1 MTKNPRFD
9 AMVNAPWEDAPRLVY
24 ADWLTE
30 NDDPRGEFIVLQCR
44 LASGKLAPKD
54 VKAAKV
60 REAELL
66 DAHREEWF
74 GPLEKW
80 LREHDSYALSH
91 VKLRRGF
98 VSSCRL
104 TVQHRDDLASLFQKA
119 PLLEELELRGDAVAP
134 VPQLAQLERL
144 EAEGDVAE
152 SVLPALQTASSLVR
166 LRLSMKP
173 EQPLTLDLSRCSKVE
188 SLWFDSE
195 RITQVKLPPTLRAV
209 RWSGDSTALVK
220 ALPPNL
226 GTLGLSGAVISEEL
240 LGVLKRCAPT
250 LEVLALDGAKFAK
263 GQLATLLGWSWP
275 RLKSLDLS
283 NVGLGVDGA
292 KLVAA
297 MQAPQLEVLDLTY
310 TRITDAGDGSVVR
323 SADQHTQGRESAG
336 EQAHRGGRGSRAQT
350 EAHAAAAQ
358 PEEERAQRGGAE
370 SAGEEAAR
378 HTPVAVSR
386 RLISCSPN
394 LTNLRARRRAGRQA
408 AFLSRGHVH
417 HAEALPRH
425 QPDWSRD
432 AGRRRRRFLRAG
444 CQRLL
449 PHPCRW

>member
-44 LASGKLAPKD
+44 LASGRLAPKD

-80 LREHDSYALSH
+80 LRDHDSYALSH

-104 TVQHRDDLASLFQKA
+104 TVQQPDDLSTLFQKA

-144 EAEGDVAE
+144 DAEGDVAE
-152 SVLPALQTASSLVR
+152 SLLPSLSIASSLAR

-173 EQPLTLDLSRCSKVE
+173 EQALTLDLSRCPKLE
-188 SLWFDSE
+188 SLWFDSD
-195 RITQVKLPPTLRAV
+195 RVTQMKLPPTLRAV
-209 RWSGDSTALVK
+209 RWSGDSAALVK
-220 ALPPNL
+220 VLPPNL
-226 GTLGLSGAVISEEL
+226 TTLGLSGAAVSEAL
-240 LGVLKRCAPT
+240 LAVLKRCAPT
-250 LEVLALDGAKFAK
+250 LEVLALDGAKFGK
-263 GQLATLLGWSWP
+263 GQLTTVLGLAWP

-292 KLVAA
+292 KLLAA
-297 MQAPQLEVLDLTY
+297 MKAPQLELLDLTY
-310 TRITDAGDGSVVR
+310 TRITDVGV
-323 SADQHTQGRESAG
+323 
-336 EQAHRGGRGSRAQT
+336 
-350 EAHAAAAQ
+350 
-358 PEEERAQRGGAE
+358 
-370 SAGEEAAR
+370 
-378 HTPVAVSR
+378 VAVLS
-386 RLISCSPN
+386 SP
-394 LTNLRARRRAGRQA
+394 LLGTLKEVSLRANRLTVA
-408 AFLSRGHVH
+408 AVAPVLKQKHSLRLLNLKKNALSATELKALEQKLPDTRLSR
-417 HAEALPRH
+417 
-425 QPDWSRD
+425 
-432 AGRRRRRFLRAG
+432 
-444 CQRLL
+444 
-449 PHPCRW
+449 